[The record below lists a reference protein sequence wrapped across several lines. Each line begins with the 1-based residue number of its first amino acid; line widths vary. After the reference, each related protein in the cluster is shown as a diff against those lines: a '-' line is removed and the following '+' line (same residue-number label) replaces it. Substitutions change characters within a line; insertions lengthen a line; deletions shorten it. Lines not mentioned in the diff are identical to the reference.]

1 MTHAYR
7 RFTALLFAA
16 AVLAGC
22 GGTYQVARA
31 PGNSGSTSDFAR
43 DERAC
48 NQRNAFVM
56 AKAEDPKQTIYMTDA
71 FRECMASKG
80 WNYTRTERKLW
91 PAKQAGM

>member
-1 MTHAYR
+1 MTHALR
-7 RFTALLFAA
+7 RLPALLLA
-16 AVLAGC
+16 AVVVAGC

-31 PGNSGSTSDFAR
+31 PGNDGSNSDFAR

-48 NQRNAFVM
+48 NQRNLFVM
-56 AKAEDPKQTIYMTDA
+56 AKPEDTRQTIFVTDA
-71 FRECMASKG
+71 FRACMASKG